1 MSVRPYEMLVL
12 MSAELEDPKEEIAK
26 VEEVVRSLEGEIV
39 KTDFWGKRRLAY
51 PIDKKT
57 EGFYALCNFKL
68 KPDQL
73 GELHRVLGLRPNI
86 YRQMTI
92 RLDEK

>member
-1 MSVRPYEMLVL
+1 MRPYEMMVL
-12 MSAELEDPKEEIAK
+12 ISAELEDPKEELAK
-26 VEEVVRSLEGEIV
+26 VEEVVRSLGGEV
-39 KTDFWGKRRLAY
+39 TKTDVWGKKRLAY

-57 EGFYALCNFKL
+57 EGVYALCNFSL
-68 KPDQL
+68 DPDQL
-73 GELHRVLGLRPNI
+73 VEMNRVLGLRPNI

>member
-1 MSVRPYEMLVL
+1 MRPYEMMVLV
-12 MSAELEDPKEEIAK
+12 SAEIEDPKEELAK
-26 VEEVVRSLEGEIV
+26 VEEVVRSLGGEV
-39 KTDFWGKRRLAY
+39 AKTDVWGKRRLAY

-57 EGFYALCNFKL
+57 EGVYALCSFSL
-68 KPDQL
+68 DPDQL
-73 GELHRVLGLRPNI
+73 VEMNRVLGLRPNI

>member
-1 MSVRPYEMLVL
+1 MMVLV
-12 MSAELEDPKEEIAK
+12 SAELEDPKDELAK
-26 VEEVVRSLEGEIV
+26 VEEVVRSLGGEV
-39 KTDFWGKRRLAY
+39 TKTDVWGKKRLAY

-57 EGFYALCNFKL
+57 EGVYALCNFSL
-68 KPDQL
+68 DPDQL
-73 GELHRVLGLRPNI
+73 VEMNRVLGLRPNI

>member
-1 MSVRPYEMLVL
+1 VRPYEMLVL
-12 MSAELEDPKEEIAK
+12 VSAELEDPKEEIAK

-39 KTDFWGKRRLAY
+39 KTDFWGKKRLAY

>member
-1 MSVRPYEMLVL
+1 MRPYEMMVLV
-12 MSAELEDPKEEIAK
+12 SAELEDPKEELAK
-26 VEEVVRSLEGEIV
+26 VEEVVRSLGGEV
-39 KTDFWGKRRLAY
+39 AKTDVWGKRRLAY

-57 EGFYALCNFKL
+57 EGVYALCNFSL
-68 KPDQL
+68 DPDQL
-73 GELHRVLGLRPNI
+73 VEMNRVLGLRPNI

>member
-1 MSVRPYEMLVL
+1 MRPYEMMVL
-12 MSAELEDPKEEIAK
+12 LSAELEDPKEELAK
-26 VEEVVRSLEGEIV
+26 VEEVVRSLGGEV
-39 KTDFWGKRRLAY
+39 AKTDVWGKRRLAY

-57 EGFYALCNFKL
+57 EGIYAVCNFSL
-68 KPDQL
+68 DPDQL
-73 GELHRVLGLRPNI
+73 VEMNRVLGLRPNI

>member
-1 MSVRPYEMLVL
+1 MRPYEMMVLV
-12 MSAELEDPKEEIAK
+12 SAELEDPKEELAK
-26 VEEVVRSLEGEIV
+26 MEEVVRSLGGEV
-39 KTDFWGKRRLAY
+39 AKTDVWGKRRLAY

-57 EGFYALCNFKL
+57 EGVYALCNFSL
-68 KPDQL
+68 DPDQL
-73 GELHRVLGLRPNI
+73 VEMNRVLGLRPNI

>member
-1 MSVRPYEMLVL
+1 MRPYEMLVL
-12 MSAELEDPKEEIAK
+12 VSAELEDPKDEIAK

-39 KTDFWGKRRLAY
+39 KTDFWGKKRLAY

>member
-1 MSVRPYEMLVL
+1 V
-12 MSAELEDPKEEIAK
+12 A
-26 VEEVVRSLEGEIV
+26 

-57 EGFYALCNFKL
+57 EGFYAVCNFSL
-68 KPDQL
+68 NPDQL
-73 GELHRVLGLRPNI
+73 VELNRVLGLRPNI
-86 YRQMTI
+86 YRQMTV

>member
-1 MSVRPYEMLVL
+1 MRPYEMLVL
-12 MSAELEDPKEEIAK
+12 VSAELEDPKEEIAK

-39 KTDFWGKRRLAY
+39 KTDFWGKKRLAY

>member
-1 MSVRPYEMLVL
+1 MRPYEMMVL
-12 MSAELEDPKEEIAK
+12 ISAELEDPKEELAK
-26 VEEVVRSLEGEIV
+26 MEEVVRSLGGEV
-39 KTDFWGKRRLAY
+39 AKTDVWGKRRLAY

-57 EGFYALCNFKL
+57 EGVYALCNFSL
-68 KPDQL
+68 DPDQL
-73 GELHRVLGLRPNI
+73 VEMNRVLGLRPNI

>member
-1 MSVRPYEMLVL
+1 MRPYEMMVLV
-12 MSAELEDPKEEIAK
+12 SAEIEDPKEELAK
-26 VEEVVRSLEGEIV
+26 VEEVVRSLGGEV
-39 KTDFWGKRRLAY
+39 AKTDVWGKRRLAY

-57 EGFYALCNFKL
+57 EGVYALCNFSL
-68 KPDQL
+68 DPDQL
-73 GELHRVLGLRPNI
+73 VEMNRVLGLRPNI

>member
-1 MSVRPYEMLVL
+1 MMVL
-12 MSAELEDPKEEIAK
+12 ISAELEDPKEELTK
-26 VEEVVRSLEGEIV
+26 MEEVVQSLGGV
-39 KTDFWGKRRLAY
+39 VAKTDVWGKRRLAY

-57 EGFYALCNFKL
+57 EGVYALCNFSL
-68 KPDQL
+68 DPDQL
-73 GELHRVLGLRPNI
+73 VEMNRVLGLRPNI

>member
-1 MSVRPYEMLVL
+1 VRPYEMLVL

-57 EGFYALCNFKL
+57 EGFYALCSFKL
-68 KPDQL
+68 KPEQL
-73 GELHRVLGLRPNI
+73 VELHRVLGLRPNI

>member
-1 MSVRPYEMLVL
+1 MRPYEMLVL
-12 MSAELEDPKEEIAK
+12 VSAELEDPREEIAK

-39 KTDFWGKRRLAY
+39 KTDFWGKKRLAY